1 MKKLVVLLSVLFVSM
16 FTLFMGGGNKNKK
29 GNKSREGNIDE
40 EMVGPK
46 GEEIFVGANGG
57 RYFLKDGKKIY
68 VGYKGKKRPSNTR

>member
-29 GNKSREGNIDE
+29 GNKNSEGTLDE
-40 EMVGPK
+40 EMVGPR

-57 RYFLKDGKKIY
+57 RYYLKDGKKIY
-68 VGYKGKKRPSNTR
+68 VGYKGKKQHSSPL